1 MPHAAAVP
9 ICTLLAGVAGSQE
22 ETQSGTAT
30 VLLTIDILLVG
41 AGAVVLLMWVVRWW
55 RHGRRDPLAQ
65 AAMRP
70 NTMVPELLLIPLG
83 VYLGLAFLLQGL
95 NQPDSSDAM
104 SHTTQMNLGNA
115 VQLAGLLACLAV
127 ARMAFTG
134 GTRAFLWGRS
144 RLSHALASAWWM
156 WLVALCVCSALV
168 WVTAE
173 VLIRFGYSLP
183 MHPTLEAL
191 AHEAPSLGATAALCV
206 GAVVIAPIA
215 EECFFRGLLQTV
227 LSNLLGSRWRAIGLS
242 AAVFALMHSDQ
253 AHAVPPLA
261 ALAVILGYAYE
272 RHGSLLVPILLHV
285 AFNLRTIAWQ
295 LLLNSTT
302 G

>member
-1 MPHAAAVP
+1 MAEV
-9 ICTLLAGVAGSQE
+9 LLA
-22 ETQSGTAT
+22 
-30 VLLTIDILLVG
+30 IDVVVIA
-41 AGAVVLLMWVVRWW
+41 AGAVVLLVWVRRWW
-55 RHGRRDPLAQ
+55 RRGRRDPLAG
-65 AAMRP
+65 AATRP
-70 NTMVPELLLIPLG
+70 NTMVPELLLVPLG
-83 VYLGLAFLLQGL
+83 IFLGASFLLNGL
-95 NQPDSSDAM
+95 YQSDSSEAL
-104 SHTTQMNLGNA
+104 SHTTEMNLGNA
-115 VQLAGLLACLAV
+115 VQLAGLFACLAV
-127 ARMAFTG
+127 ARMVFSG
-134 GTRAFLWGRS
+134 GMRAFLWGRS
-144 RLSHALASAWWM
+144 RLSHALASALWM

-183 MHPTLEAL
+183 THPTLEAL
-191 AHEAPSLGATAALCV
+191 ANEAPSLGATAALCV

-242 AAVFALMHSDQ
+242 AAVFAFMHIDQ
-253 AHAVPPLA
+253 PHAVPPLA

-272 RHGSLLVPILLHV
+272 RHGSLLVPILLHM

-295 LLLNSTT
+295 LLLNSPT

>member
-1 MPHAAAVP
+1 MLHSAAVP
-9 ICTLLAGVAGSQE
+9 ICTLLAGVAGSQG

-55 RHGRRDPLAQ
+55 RRGRRDPLAG
-65 AAMRP
+65 AEARP
-70 NTMVPELLLIPLG
+70 NTMVPELLLVPLG
-83 VYLGLAFLLQGL
+83 IYFGASLLLNGLYRSGL
-95 NQPDSSDAM
+95 SDAT
-104 SHTTQMNLGNA
+104 SRTTLMNLNNA
-115 VQLAGLLACLAV
+115 VQLAALFACLAV
-127 ARMAFTG
+127 ARMVFSG
-134 GTRAFLWGRS
+134 GMQAFLWGRS
-144 RLSHALASAWWM
+144 RLSHALASALWM

-183 MHPTLEAL
+183 IHPTLEAL

-206 GAVVIAPIA
+206 GAVIIAPIA

-253 AHAVPPLA
+253 PHAVLPLA